1 MRFNLI
7 PKEEKFFEL
16 FDAQA
21 AHNVAA
27 AKVFKEL
34 AQKWDVKS
42 DAFAKLQEIEHEAD
56 ISTHEIY
63 DKLNRTF
70 ITPFD
75 REDIHELASEL
86 DDIVDLVQSVASR
99 MQLYHVDH
107 SSDDLVTLADILYN
121 ATENVRKAIAELKN
135 PEKTRRVQDYCIEVN
150 RLENAGDRA
159 LEQAMSKLFNGKP
172 DPLEVIKWKEI
183 YEGIETA
190 IDKCEDVAN
199 TIDGILVKQA

>member
-1 MRFNLI
+1 MFNLI

-16 FDAQA
+16 FEAQT
-21 AHNVAA
+21 AHNVDA
-27 AKVFKEL
+27 AKVFKQLTE
-34 AQKWDVKS
+34 KWALDS
-42 DAFAKLQEIEHEAD
+42 DAFRRLQDIEHEAD
-56 ISTHEIY
+56 ITTHEIY
-63 DKLNRTF
+63 DRLNRTF

-75 REDIHELASEL
+75 REDIHALASEM
-86 DDIVDLVQSVASR
+86 DDVVDILQSIATR

-107 SSDDLVTLADILYN
+107 SSEDLKVLAEVLLS
-121 ATENVRKAIAELKN
+121 ATENVRKAVIEMKN

-159 LEQAMSKLFNGKP
+159 LEQALSKLFQGKP

-183 YEGIETA
+183 YEGIEAA

-199 TIDGILVKQA
+199 TIDSILVKQA

>member
-1 MRFNLI
+1 MFNLI

-21 AHNVAA
+21 AHNVESTR
-27 AKVFKEL
+27 VFHEL
-34 AQKWDVKS
+34 SKKWNLES
-42 DAFAKLQEIEHEAD
+42 PLFQKLQDIEHEAD
-56 ISTHEIY
+56 ISTHEVY
-63 DKLNRTF
+63 DRLNRTF
-70 ITPFD
+70 VTPFD

-86 DDIVDLVQSVASR
+86 DDIVDIVQSTASR

-107 SSDDLVTLADILYN
+107 STEDLQRMAGILVD
-121 ATENVRKAIAELKN
+121 ASENVRKAVSEMKN
-135 PEKTRRVQDYCIEVN
+135 TEKSRRVQDYCIEIN

-159 LEQAMSKLFNGKP
+159 LEQALSKLFLGKP

-183 YEGIETA
+183 YEGIEEA

-199 TIDGILVKQA
+199 IIDSILVKQA